1 MRDQCLRKNEVGDA
15 RKEQHQTIER
25 DRPSRVVILVDP
37 SDRERLKRLRR
48 RAQASRRSPTSRAS
62 QSPPGE

>member
-25 DRPSRVVILVDP
+25 HRPWRVVILVDP

-48 RAQASRRSPTSRAS
+48 RAQAS